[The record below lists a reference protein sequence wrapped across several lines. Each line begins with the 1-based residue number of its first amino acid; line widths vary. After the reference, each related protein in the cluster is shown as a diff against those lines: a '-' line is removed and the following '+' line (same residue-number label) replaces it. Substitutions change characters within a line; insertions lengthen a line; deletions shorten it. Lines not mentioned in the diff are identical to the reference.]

1 MGSRNVRRI
10 TRGNV
15 LVKPARNHSDGVYE
29 QKQRQCVLL
38 RYDRDKSGW
47 TQIRGYAPRT
57 VLYGEIEEEISANKV
72 SHRSRASLNIVYFSD
87 NQSKKTS
94 HCFPIKFLF
103 SRLKEKIIHALHI
116 IDAMLWKFAAYHSTY
131 TKHPLQQARLT
142 HQSTAGLSK
151 YFRCLDGDRVRCKT
165 TSDD

>member
-1 MGSRNVRRI
+1 MSKSNGNVFYYDTIGTNPVRRKLGAMRHGRFY
-10 TRGNV
+10 TEKLKR
-15 LVKPARNHSDGVYE
+15 K
-29 QKQRQCVLL
+29 
-38 RYDRDKSGW
+38 
-47 TQIRGYAPRT
+47 
-57 VLYGEIEEEISANKV
+57 
-72 SHRSRASLNIVYFSD
+72 
-87 NQSKKTS
+87 
-94 HCFPIKFLF
+94 FPPI
-103 SRLKEKIIHALHI
+103 RLKEKIIHALHI